1 MAAKKQ
7 SEKKEEW
14 RRVAAQLL
22 KDIRED
28 IALAHHMTG
37 GPRPRPAEAGAG
49 AGRVSCSFPNESGDK
64 L

>member
-1 MAAKKQ
+1 M
-7 SEKKEEW
+7 
-14 RRVAAQLL
+14 AAQLL

-49 AGRVSCSFPNESGDK
+49 AGAGAGRVSCSFPNESGDK